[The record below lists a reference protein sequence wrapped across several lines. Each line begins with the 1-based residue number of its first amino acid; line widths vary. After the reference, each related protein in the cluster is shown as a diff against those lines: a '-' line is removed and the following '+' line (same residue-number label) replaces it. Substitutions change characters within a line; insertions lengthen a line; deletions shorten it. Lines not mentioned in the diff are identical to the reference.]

1 MKLFAQLTEKGVSAT
16 AAIAIPGCGI
26 FGQTVN
32 FIVDTGADIT
42 SLSEFEAMK
51 LGINVKSLPAS
62 RKQTITGGGVAETY
76 VLADVMLI
84 LPGESGAREFHMDFL
99 HILCIPRRKGARGD
113 REDRIRLAFPNLL
126 GRDFLKTHKVSLVAD
141 FNRGCAFMEL
151 P

>member
-1 MKLFAQLTEKGVSAT
+1 MRLFAQLTEKGVSAT
-16 AAIAIPGCGI
+16 AALAIPGRGI
-26 FGQTVN
+26 FGQTVK

-51 LGINVKSLPAS
+51 LGIDPRSLPAS

-76 VLADVMLI
+76 VLAEAMLI
-84 LPGESGAREFHMDFL
+84 FPGESGAREFHMDFL
-99 HILCIPRRKGARGD
+99 HILCIPRRKGARTE

-126 GRDFLKTHKVSLVAD
+126 GRDFLKKYRINLVANFSD
-141 FNRGCAFMEL
+141 NSACMDA